1 MEAAQKNLPPAE
13 TRSSPAYALEMEDI
27 VKSFGSL
34 NALSGASLRV
44 RRGEIHG
51 LIGKNGAGKSTL
63 MKILDG
69 HYPTGTFTGSIKVA
83 GSVVHLTAPRDAQ
96 RVGIAIVPQE
106 TTIVEALTV
115 GENIILGELS
125 QQPAALYDKK
135 AKAARAAAF
144 LADYKIPLAV
154 DMQAGQLS
162 RHKRQLVMIARALY
176 ARPEVL
182 ILDEPTSSLTSD
194 EIDNL
199 FDILRGLRNAGH
211 TSVFISHK
219 LDEIMTLCDRVSIL
233 RDGEVVAEY
242 AKPEFD
248 PERLVT
254 DMIGRKLGE
263 LYPPKPQLNEA
274 APIVLRVTGL
284 TVANPRISGAEMLKD
299 ISFEVRAGE
308 IVGIG
313 GLVGSGRSELLTAL
327 YGQTPI
333 LKGTVEVAEETVQ
346 LTGARAAMKAGIGM
360 VTEDRKQE
368 GLLFNLAI
376 RENLTLNVLDHL
388 TRWFLLDRRQ
398 EGHIARE
405 AVAKLSVKA
414 PSINTQV
421 MHLSGGNQQK
431 VVLGKVLQRKPRLL
445 FLDEPTTGVD
455 IAAKAD
461 IYRLVFAL
469 AESGIAIVLVS
480 SEFPEL
486 IALSHRILV
495 LAGGK
500 THGWLSGDDATEKR
514 LLLAANLKA
523 LP

>member
-1 MEAAQKNLPPAE
+1 MEAALENLPPAE
-13 TRSSPAYALEMEDI
+13 TKTRPAFALEMESI
-27 VKSFGSL
+27 FKSFGSL

-44 RRGEIHG
+44 RAGEIHG

-69 HYPTGTFTGSIKVA
+69 HYPSGTFTGSIKVA
-83 GSVVHLTAPRDAQ
+83 GSVIHLSAPRDAQ
-96 RVGIAIVPQE
+96 QVGIAIVPQE
-106 TTIVEALTV
+106 TTIIEALTV
-115 GENIILGELS
+115 GENIMIGELS
-125 QQPAALYDKK
+125 QRPAAFYDKK
-135 AKAARAAAF
+135 ATAARAAAF
-144 LADYKIPLAV
+144 LAEYKIPLAV
-154 DMQAGQLS
+154 DTPAGQLS

-182 ILDEPTSSLTSD
+182 ILDEPTSSLTTD

-199 FDILRGLRNAGH
+199 FDILRGLRKAGH
-211 TSVFISHK
+211 TSVFITHK

-248 PERLVT
+248 PEQLVT

-263 LYPPKPQLNEA
+263 LYPPKPRLNEA
-274 APIVLRVTGL
+274 APAVLRVTGL
-284 TVANPRISGAEMLKD
+284 TVANTRISGAEILKD

-313 GLVGSGRSELLTAL
+313 GLVGAGRSELLTAL

-333 LKGTVEVAEETVQ
+333 VNGTVEVAGETVQ
-346 LTGARAAMKAGIGM
+346 LTGALSAMEAGIGM

-376 RENLTLNVLDHL
+376 RENLSLNVLDHL

-405 AVAKLSVKA
+405 AVAKLSIKA

-431 VVLGKVLQRKPRLL
+431 VVLGKVLQRKPKLL

-469 AESGIAIVLVS
+469 AESGVAIVLVS

-500 THGWLSGDDATEKR
+500 THGWLSGEGATEKR
-514 LLLAANLKA
+514 LMLAANVKA
-523 LP
+523 MP

>member
-1 MEAAQKNLPPAE
+1 ME
-13 TRSSPAYALEMEDI
+13 SI
-27 VKSFGSL
+27 VKSFGSVSAL
-34 NALSGASLRV
+34 NGASLRV
-44 RRGEIHG
+44 RHGEIHG

-69 HYPTGTFTGSIKVA
+69 YYPSGTFTGSIKVT
-83 GSVVHLTAPRDAQ
+83 GSVVNLSGPRDAH

-115 GENIILGELS
+115 GENIMLGELS
-125 QQPAALYDKK
+125 QHPAAFYDKK
-135 AKAARAAAF
+135 ATAVRAAAF
-144 LADYKIPLAV
+144 LSDHKIPLAV
-154 DMQAGQLS
+154 DMQAGRLS

-182 ILDEPTSSLTSD
+182 ILDEPTSTLTSD
-194 EIDNL
+194 EIGNL
-199 FDILRGLRNAGH
+199 FEILRGLRKAGL
-211 TSVFISHK
+211 TSVFITHK

-233 RDGEVVAEY
+233 RDGEVVGEY
-242 AKPEFD
+242 AKSEFD

-263 LYPPKPQLNEA
+263 LYPPKPPRNEA
-274 APIVLRVTGL
+274 APVALCVKGL
-284 TVANPRISGAEMLKD
+284 TVANPRIPGADMLKD
-299 ISFEVRAGE
+299 INFDVRAGE

-313 GLVGSGRSELLTAL
+313 GLVGSGRSELLAAL

-333 LKGTVEVAEETVQ
+333 VTGTVEVAGAPVQ
-346 LTGARAAMKAGIGM
+346 LTGTRAAMQAGIGM

-388 TRWFLLDRRQ
+388 TRWFWLDRRQ

-405 AVAKLSVKA
+405 AVTNLSVKA

-431 VVLGKVLQRKPRLL
+431 VVLGKVLQRKPKLL

-469 AESGIAIVLVS
+469 AESGVAIVLVS

-500 THGWLSGDDATEKR
+500 THSWLSGDDVTEKR
-514 LLLAANLKA
+514 LMLAANVKTT
-523 LP
+523 P